1 MEFLGKFV
9 GDLGAT
15 MAAGSV
21 VVGDRLGLYKA
32 LAGKPQT
39 AQELADATGTD
50 PRYVEEWLRGQAAG
64 GYVGFD
70 AAGGGTYSLSE
81 EQAFA
86 LTDPDGPVYVPG
98 AFELALG
105 SLKAVPRITEAV
117 RTGAGVGWHEHDGD
131 VFTGCERFF
140 RPGYLANLMPSWLPA
155 LDGVEEKL
163 RAGATVA
170 DIGCG
175 HGSSTVLMANAFPT
189 STFVGSDYHDGSI
202 DQAKQR
208 ATEAGVS
215 DRVSFQVASA
225 QTFTGGPYD
234 LVTTFD
240 AIHDMGDPLG
250 AATHVRENLAPDG
263 TWMIVEPFAGDAVAD
278 NMNPVGRVYYSFST
292 FLCVPNAL
300 SQSGGYALG
309 AQAGEPPIRR
319 LVTDAGFTRFRRVAE
334 TPFNIVYEARP

>member
-1 MEFLGKFV
+1 MAVDQDKLMEFLGRFV

-32 LAGKPQT
+32 LAGKAQT

-70 AAGGGTYSLSE
+70 AAGGTYSLSE

-86 LTDPDGPVYVPG
+86 LTDPDGPVYMPG

-117 RTGAGVGWHEHDGD
+117 RTGAGVGWHEHDND

-163 RAGATVA
+163 RAGRDRRRHRLRARLVDGA
-170 DIGCG
+170 DGQRLPG
-175 HGSSTVLMANAFPT
+175 VHLRRLGLPRRLDRRRRGSA
-189 STFVGSDYHDGSI
+189 
-202 DQAKQR
+202 R
-208 ATEAGVS
+208 A
-215 DRVSFQVASA
+215 RPASA
-225 QTFTGGPYD
+225 TGSPSRSPRRRPSPAGR
-234 LVTTFD
+234 TTSSRRSTRSTTW
-240 AIHDMGDPLG
+240 
-250 AATHVRENLAPDG
+250 ATRWVRPPTCARRWRRTAPG
-263 TWMIVEPFAGDAVAD
+263 
-278 NMNPVGRVYYSFST
+278 
-292 FLCVPNAL
+292 
-300 SQSGGYALG
+300 
-309 AQAGEPPIRR
+309 
-319 LVTDAGFTRFRRVAE
+319 
-334 TPFNIVYEARP
+334 